1 MSREAAQLAQILDS
15 ERAAA
20 ARADVELLIAL
31 QDAKRLAIDELRR
44 TDSPPEIVDPLIEK
58 ARRNLGLIRQLV
70 QCLRGVL
77 GEDGPVYSRDG
88 ATRAAPIRHT
98 RGCI

>member
-1 MSREAAQLAQILDS
+1 MSAAAELAQILDS

-20 ARADVELLIAL
+20 ARADVDLLIAL
-31 QDAKRLAIDELRR
+31 QDDKRLAIEKLRR

-58 ARRNLGLIRQLV
+58 ARRNLGLMRQLV

-77 GEDGPVYSRDG
+77 GEDSAVYSRDG
-88 ATRAAPIRHT
+88 ATKAVPIRHT